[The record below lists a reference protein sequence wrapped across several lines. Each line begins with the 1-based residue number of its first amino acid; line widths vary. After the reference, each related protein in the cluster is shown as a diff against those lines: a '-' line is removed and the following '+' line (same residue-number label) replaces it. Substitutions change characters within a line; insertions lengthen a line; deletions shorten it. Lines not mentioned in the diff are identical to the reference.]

1 MVGMPLPCVKLFIA
15 THESS
20 DCHVSRFHIAGN
32 SCGGEGA
39 LSGRP
44 ARRVAKAPGAP
55 PPGAAGRPARKGEG
69 PEGPSEERLARRIGR
84 KVLRMLGQVMSK
96 LSGGVG
102 FLGSV
107 LIVMGLVNLG
117 MSLKDGAQGGGG
129 QLAGAI
135 AMIVGGGVIVGAA
148 VYFGTLDTSWAG

>member
-1 MVGMPLPCVKLFIA
+1 
-15 THESS
+15 
-20 DCHVSRFHIAGN
+20 
-32 SCGGEGA
+32 
-39 LSGRP
+39 
-44 ARRVAKAPGAP
+44 
-55 PPGAAGRPARKGEG
+55 
-69 PEGPSEERLARRIGR
+69 
-84 KVLRMLGQVMSK
+84 MLGQVMSK

-107 LIVMGLVNLG
+107 LIVMGLVTLG
-117 MSLKDGAQGGGG
+117 MSLMDGAQGGGG